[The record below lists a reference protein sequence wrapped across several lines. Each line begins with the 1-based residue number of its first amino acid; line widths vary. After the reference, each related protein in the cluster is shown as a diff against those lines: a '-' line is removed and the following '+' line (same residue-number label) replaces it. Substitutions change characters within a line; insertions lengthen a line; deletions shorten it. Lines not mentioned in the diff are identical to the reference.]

1 MLFASTSLAAGG
13 PACGRRRES
22 LTGAA
27 FQRHRRWMNEPLVA
41 EFESD
46 LSAATREVKVAK
58 SQGPAARQAPSP
70 GVWPYS
76 NAESIGQPG
85 TV

>member
-1 MLFASTSLAAGG
+1 
-13 PACGRRRES
+13 
-22 LTGAA
+22 
-27 FQRHRRWMNEPLVA
+27 MNEPLVA

-46 LSAATREVKVAK
+46 PSAATREVKVAK
-58 SQGPAARQAPSP
+58 AKGRLRGKHRALA
-70 GVWPYS
+70 GWPYS